1 MNQKFK
7 IELIYPLTNHS
18 SNMKVKNILP
28 DEATQILSEESLQVI
43 ESAFSKKLQITV
55 EAALTEQ
62 DDLYSKKLE
71 QLISA
76 IDKDHSN
83 KLKRVVEAVDRNNAN
98 KLVKVIKKYE
108 RELTT
113 EAKEFKATLT
123 GAISNYLEE
132 FLDEAIP
139 TEAINE
145 ATKNRTAREVLGNL
159 RKVLAIDSALMSES
173 VQSAVVDGKQQIEA
187 LTKQVNELSKENA
200 LVKESYYKT
209 KSALLLETKT
219 NNLSDKKKEYI
230 KRVLGDKSPKFI
242 EENFDYTLRLFDK
255 KETEHIDIL
264 REQAFSNRSVKADAP
279 VLREN
284 SQLKEKKVA
293 NPYLAEMQ
301 RYK

>member
-1 MNQKFK
+1 MKPNFK
-7 IELIYPLTNHS
+7 IELIQPLTNHS

-28 DEATQILSEESLQVI
+28 DEATQILTEESLQVI
-43 ESAFSKKLQITV
+43 ESAFSKKLQLTV

-71 QLISA
+71 QLITA
-76 IDKDHSN
+76 IDKDHTT
-83 KLKRVVEAVDRNNAN
+83 KLKRVVEAVDKNNAN

-113 EAKEFKATLT
+113 EAKNFKTTLT
-123 GAISNYLEE
+123 EAISNYLEE

-173 VQSAVVDGKQQIEA
+173 VQGAVIDGKNQIDT
-187 LTKQVNELSKENA
+187 LTKQVDTLSKENA
-200 LVKESYYKT
+200 LIKESYFKT
-209 KSALLLETKT
+209 KASLLLETKT
-219 NNLSDKKKEYI
+219 SNLSEKKKEYI

-242 EENFDYTLRLFDK
+242 EENYDYTLRLFDK
-255 KETEHIDIL
+255 KEKENIDIL
-264 REQAFSNRSVKADAP
+264 REEAFKTRCVRADAP
-279 VLREN
+279 VLRETIKENKQISGN
-284 SQLKEKKVA
+284 S
-293 NPYLAEMQ
+293 YLTELQ
-301 RYK
+301 KYK